1 MTSTGISPDKW
12 RCRYFSHLSVFA
24 VVENAVADA
33 FDDLP
38 LSVLV
43 EVTDEGF
50 QVIQILHH
58 ELVVAPLVQVVPEAA
73 AHLVL
78 GKLLVEIGKPT
89 NGQDNLLL
97 VA

>member
-1 MTSTGISPDKW
+1 M
-12 RCRYFSHLSVFA
+12 LA
-24 VVENAVADA
+24 VVKNAAADA

-43 EVTDEGF
+43 EVTDVEF
-50 QVIQILHH
+50 QVLQFLHH
-58 ELVVAPLVQVVPEAA
+58 EFVVAPLVQVVPVAA

-78 GKLLVEIGKPT
+78 GKLLVETGKPT
-89 NGQDNLLL
+89 NGQDDLLL

>member
-12 RCRYFSHLSVFA
+12 RCRYFSYLSVLA
-24 VVENAVADA
+24 VVDNAVADA

-43 EVTDEGF
+43 EVTDVEF
-50 QVIQILHH
+50 QEIQSLHH
-58 ELVVAPLVQVVPEAA
+58 EFVVAPLVQVVPVAA

-78 GKLLVEIGKPT
+78 GKLLVQTGKPT